1 MEQHQDEQINCAS
14 CGSSF
19 LFSATDAAARAE
31 RGLSSPPTL
40 CKPCWREKRAQN
52 TGRRE
57 GPGRGDSASSS
68 SSSPSPREP
77 RGREPHARPSRYTG
91 DVNEY
96 RSPMPDPHF
105 AMYPTYGR
113 PASRAPRGASLPPR
127 DRAQGPRDGGQ
138 DRAPGPRASA
148 GPRGRGFPITCA
160 ACGVAATVPFKPAEG
175 QKVYCRACFQAEKP
189 S

>member
-1 MEQHQDEQINCAS
+1 MEQHRDEQINCAS

-19 LFSATDAAARAE
+19 LFSADDAAARAE

-40 CKPCWREKRAQN
+40 CKPCWREKRSKS
-52 TGRRE
+52 TSRSE
-57 GPGRGDSASSS
+57 GPARSA
-68 SSSPSPREP
+68 P
-77 RGREPHARPSRYTG
+77 RGREGRRHDPPARPGRYTG

-105 AMYPTYGR
+105 ALYPSYGR
-113 PASRAPRGASLPPR
+113 PASPAPRGGFSPR
-127 DRAQGPRDGGQ
+127 GQAPRDGTQ
-138 DRAPGPRASA
+138 DRTQSPRASSSPR

>member
-1 MEQHQDEQINCAS
+1 MEQPRDEQINCAS

-19 LFSATDAAARAE
+19 LFSASDAAARAE
-31 RGLSSPPTL
+31 RGHSSPPTL
-40 CKPCWREKRAQN
+40 CKPCWREKRSKN
-52 TGRRE
+52 TDRNE
-57 GPGRGDSASSS
+57 GPGRAA
-68 SSSPSPREP
+68 P
-77 RGREPHARPSRYTG
+77 RGREPRRQEPYARPGRYTG

-113 PASRAPRGASLPPR
+113 PAAQAPRGPGLPPR
-127 DRAQGPRDGGQ
+127 DRGQGPRDGGQ

-148 GPRGRGFPITCA
+148 GPRGPRGRGFPITCA

>member
-1 MEQHQDEQINCAS
+1 MEQPRDEQINCAS

-40 CKPCWREKRAQN
+40 CKPCWREKRSKN
-52 TGRRE
+52 T
-57 GPGRGDSASSS
+57 GPGRGAS
-68 SSSPSPREP
+68 SSSPSPRP
-77 RGREPHARPSRYTG
+77 RDPRRNEPHARPGRYTG

-105 AMYPTYGR
+105 ATYPTHGR
-113 PASRAPRGASLPPR
+113 PASPAPRGGGFSHR
-127 DRAQGPRDGGQ
+127 GP
-138 DRAPGPRASA
+138 

-160 ACGVAATVPFKPAEG
+160 ACGAAATVPFRPAEG
-175 QKVYCRACFQAEKP
+175 QKVYCRTCFQAEKP

>member
-1 MEQHQDEQINCAS
+1 MEQHRDEQINCAS

-40 CKPCWREKRAQN
+40 CKPCWREKRSKSAGRSEGPSRGAPHGRE
-52 TGRRE
+52 GRRH
-57 GPGRGDSASSS
+57 
-68 SSSPSPREP
+68 EP
-77 RGREPHARPSRYTG
+77 AARPGRYTG

-105 AMYPTYGR
+105 AMYPSYGR
-113 PASRAPRGASLPPR
+113 PAAPGHRGGGSPQRGQGPR
-127 DRAQGPRDGGQ
+127 DGGHDRAQGPRTSS
-138 DRAPGPRASA
+138 GPR